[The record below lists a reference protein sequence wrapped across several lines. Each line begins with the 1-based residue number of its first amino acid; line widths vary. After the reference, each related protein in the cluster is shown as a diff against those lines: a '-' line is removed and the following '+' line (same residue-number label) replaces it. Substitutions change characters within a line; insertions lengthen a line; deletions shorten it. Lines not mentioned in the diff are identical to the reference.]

1 MGTRIGYYD
10 EREGVTKEERCRDR
24 WRTGTS
30 QFCEDMNEDRRRQNN
45 VGFPLSA
52 DERECARFRADGG
65 EYGLYKSASAFY
77 WTFYSSHAMRKHRI
91 REVLRNSL
99 EKVLPR

>member
-30 QFCEDMNEDRRRQNN
+30 QFCEDMNEDRRR
-45 VGFPLSA
+45 
-52 DERECARFRADGG
+52 
-65 EYGLYKSASAFY
+65 
-77 WTFYSSHAMRKHRI
+77 
-91 REVLRNSL
+91 
-99 EKVLPR
+99 